1 MGQII
6 ELKDGTEETV
16 MRLEDMLDLIED
28 HMGSDFRYA
37 LEDYYSEKY
46 EDTEELEQIIKENE
60 TVIELLGES
69 HKKIMAELSD
79 EVSKL
84 SGLIQVKDLD
94 RGAISNTLGAISGIT
109 WKLPSPRC
117 PAIVPIRSYFF
128 IISSIFG
135 SSSSILSSGTIKSSI
150 YGAVCLSFTF

>member
-109 WKLPSPRC
+109 WKEVGRC
-117 PAIVPIRSYFF
+117 
-128 IISSIFG
+128 
-135 SSSSILSSGTIKSSI
+135 
-150 YGAVCLSFTF
+150 